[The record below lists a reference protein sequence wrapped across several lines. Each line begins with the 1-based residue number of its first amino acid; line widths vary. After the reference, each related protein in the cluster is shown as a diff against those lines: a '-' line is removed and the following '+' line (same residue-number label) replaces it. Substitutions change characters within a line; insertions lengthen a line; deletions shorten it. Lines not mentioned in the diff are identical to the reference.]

1 MSSLIAA
8 YLYNSKVYLF
18 LNTELKRQFTF
29 NLNSQRSNIFRL
41 LKILSKLNYIKKDK
55 QQKNKSVLAKT

>member
-41 LKILSKLNYIKKDK
+41 FKILSKLNYIKKDK